1 MKKIIGLVVLLVVL
15 GGGFWL
21 YQNFGNIAKI
31 QTEKIASK
39 TLGVPVNIGD
49 LDISFKEKE
58 IVLSGLTIGNPP
70 GFKNDKIIKVDAIK
84 VAADSLKDKTLV
96 FNEIVIDGT
105 AINFEVTQGGTNFT
119 ALQKLMAAQKPTT
132 SGPKADTAA
141 KTQTA
146 SSEPADPYKVIIK
159 RLLINNATLTP
170 SSTLTKANMDT
181 FIMPDISMNSIGVK
195 QGGVSASEAV
205 RIVTANL
212 SDTVLKTALKSGYME
227 GMSQEMLKDL
237 KMQYDLSG
245 AVVDKVKSDFQKA
258 GEELK
263 GLFGN

>member
-1 MKKIIGLVVLLVVL
+1 MKKIIGIVVLLAVL

-21 YQNFGNIAKI
+21 YQNFGNIAKA

-39 TLGVPVNIGD
+39 TLGVPVKIGS

-58 IVLSGLTIGNPP
+58 IVLGGLEIANPP
-70 GFKNDKIIKVDAIK
+70 GFKNNQILNVKMIK
-84 VAADSLKDKTLV
+84 VAADSLSDKTLV

-105 AINFEVTQGGTNFT
+105 AINLEVTQNGTNFT
-119 ALQKLMAAQKPTT
+119 ALQKLMAAQKAAPQKTDT
-132 SGPKADTAA
+132 SAKKESAA
-141 KTQTA
+141 A
-146 SSEPADPYKVIIK
+146 APADPYKVIIK

-170 SSTLTKANMDT
+170 HSTLTKSNMDT
-181 FIMPDISMNSIGVK
+181 FIMPDISMSSIGVRE
-195 QGGVSASEAV
+195 GGVSASEAV

-212 SDTVLKTALKSGYME
+212 SDAVLKTALKSGYME
-227 GMSQEMLKDL
+227 GMSKEMLKDI

>member
-1 MKKIIGLVVLLVVL
+1 MKKIIGAVVLLVVL

-21 YQNFGNIAKI
+21 YQNFGNIAKT

-39 TLGVPVNIGD
+39 TLGVPVKIGS
-49 LDISFKEKE
+49 LDISFKDKE
-58 IVLSGLTIGNPP
+58 IVLGGLEIANPP
-70 GFKNDKIIKVDAIK
+70 GFKNNQILNVKMIK
-84 VAADSLKDKTLV
+84 VAADSLSDKTLV

-105 AINFEVTQGGTNFT
+105 AINLEVTQNGTNFT
-119 ALQKLMAAQKPTT
+119 ALQKLMAVQK
-132 SGPKADTAA
+132 GAPKKVKTA
-141 KTQTA
+141 KDE
-146 SSEPADPYKVIIK
+146 SSAAEPSDPYKVIIK

-170 SSTLTKANMDT
+170 QSTLTKSNMDT
-181 FIMPDISMNSIGVK
+181 FIMPDISMSSIGVRE
-195 QGGVSASEAV
+195 GGVSASEAV

-212 SDTVLKTALKSGYME
+212 SDAVLKTALKSGYLE
-227 GMSQEMLKDL
+227 GMSQQMLKDL